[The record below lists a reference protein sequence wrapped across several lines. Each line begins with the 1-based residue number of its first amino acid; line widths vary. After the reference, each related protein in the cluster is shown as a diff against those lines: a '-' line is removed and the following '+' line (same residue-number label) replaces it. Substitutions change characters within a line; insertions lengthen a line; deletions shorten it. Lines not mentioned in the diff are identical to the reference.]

1 MEKRVVS
8 FVILIMLFLFSIS
21 IVLAVSNSADSE
33 IKSITYYAE
42 EYEIGNIDYVKLLVY
57 ISASRQNLNEILGA
71 TNQQMGGVLKQD
83 KIREILGEPSEET
96 KWVWVEG
103 EEHDKKLDSPV
114 PAWKKIVFDGKKIQ
128 ISLDAFPSI
137 FTKKQFDN
145 NGNKKD
151 EQIKEESNEGSIK
164 EGDLIY
170 RLNFWIEFKKPEE
183 QLDINGK
190 INEIKSL
197 AEKFNSDPSHANA
210 EILAK
215 ESVNAEK
222 TFENY
227 FRQNQGKCEK
237 TMSDIFGSENQM
249 PSQNMLVQE
258 ISFYE
263 GEKFEIIARLEM
275 CDDCEWNWINLN
287 LWTNTRGMMPKM
299 DEVGE
304 QISPEQYKNKG
315 VEYYKSEITSLLDN
329 YKQAAEQQNWKET
342 NIINQKLMMINEA
355 WNQKSNE
362 VWKEIEKN
370 NSTENQ
376 GRTVVENKVSKEDN
390 KNN

>member
-1 MEKRVVS
+1 MKKRG
-8 FVILIMLFLFSIS
+8 VILLISLILGLFLIGSI
-21 IVLAVSNSADSE
+21 LAISNSADSE
-33 IKSITYYAE
+33 IKSITHYAE
-42 EYEIGNIDYVKLLVY
+42 EYEVGNIDYVKLLVY
-57 ISASRQNLNEILGA
+57 ISKSRQNLNEILGA
-71 TNQQMGGVLKQD
+71 TNQQMGGVLKQE
-83 KIREILGEPSEET
+83 KIREILGEPTEET

-114 PAWKKIVFDGKKIQ
+114 PAWKKIIFDGKKIQ

-145 NGNKKD
+145 EENNKD

-183 QLDINGK
+183 QLDISGK

-197 AEKFNSDPSHANA
+197 AEKFNSDPSQANA

-222 TFENY
+222 TFEGY
-227 FRQNQGKCEK
+227 FRQNQGKCK
-237 TMSDIFGSENQM
+237 DLMSSIFGSENQM
-249 PSQNMLVQE
+249 PNQNMIVQE

-263 GEKFEIIARLEM
+263 GEKFEAIARLEM

-287 LWTNTRGMMPKM
+287 LWTETRGPMPKI
-299 DEVGE
+299 DEGGE
-304 QISPEQYKNKG
+304 MISPEQYRNKD
-315 VEYYKSEITSLLDN
+315 VEYYKSEIIS
-329 YKQAAEQQNWKET
+329 
-342 NIINQKLMMINEA
+342 
-355 WNQKSNE
+355 
-362 VWKEIEKN
+362 
-370 NSTENQ
+370 
-376 GRTVVENKVSKEDN
+376 
-390 KNN
+390 